1 MDALLGFHISGWDYL
16 TFLVIFIIGVAFL
29 ALVIFILAR
38 PLVAELALPDQFLKQ
53 SNVWR
58 CQMSRAAIDATT
70 FEHVSPLPASVRRWK
85 RVVFA
90 LLLSVLSVCLPARG
104 HTAGLDCPEMGPG
117 AVPTLLTDLQAKL
130 VMSGNSVDLA
140 NEINDLINKLQI
152 EKPNISYADLTN
164 VMVAA
169 FCPVVA
175 NMAGLTASEKWRRM
189 RQFDTVLQQQLAAN
203 TLAPGTLIIAN
214 VPLPPAVYREL
225 RSQAAKVDKTPAQL
239 MAAILSRAAGN

>member
-1 MDALLGFHISGWDYL
+1 
-16 TFLVIFIIGVAFL
+16 
-29 ALVIFILAR
+29 
-38 PLVAELALPDQFLKQ
+38 
-53 SNVWR
+53 
-58 CQMSRAAIDATT
+58 MSRAPIAAPTV
-70 FEHVSPLPASVRRWK
+70 FEDVSPLLRSVRRSK
-85 RVVFA
+85 RMVFA
-90 LLLSVLSVCLPARG
+90 LLLSGLSICLPARG
-104 HTAGLDCPEMGPG
+104 QAAGLDCPEIGPA
-117 AVPTLLTDLQAKL
+117 AVPALLTDLQAKL

-175 NMAGLTASEKWRRM
+175 NMPGLTAAEKWRQM
-189 RQFDTVLQQQLAAN
+189 HQFDTVLQQQLTAN

>member
-1 MDALLGFHISGWDYL
+1 
-16 TFLVIFIIGVAFL
+16 
-29 ALVIFILAR
+29 
-38 PLVAELALPDQFLKQ
+38 
-53 SNVWR
+53 
-58 CQMSRAAIDATT
+58 MSRATIATPT
-70 FEHVSPLPASVRRWK
+70 VFEDVSPLLRSVRRWK

-104 HTAGLDCPEMGPG
+104 QAAGLDCPETGPG

-130 VMSGNSVDLA
+130 VMSGNGVDLA

-175 NMAGLTASEKWRRM
+175 NTPGLTAAEKWRQM
-189 RQFDTVLQQQLAAN
+189 HQFDTVLQQQLTAN